1 MAPYSFSTQR
11 DIVIACIA
19 VHNFI
24 RKKKLEDELFD
35 QCDQSGSDSDGEENE
50 EDLEG
55 SMNDAQWGSQ
65 ATQYMNDLRDQIA
78 SKL

>member
-24 RKKKLEDELFD
+24 IKKKLADELFD
-35 QCDQSGSDSDGEENE
+35 CCDQTSDGEEND

-55 SMNDAQWGSQ
+55 PINETQWGSQ
-65 ATQYMNDLRDQIA
+65 TTQYMNDLRDHIT
-78 SKL
+78 LNL